1 MMPDDEQ
8 DIAAD
13 LAYVAHHPEQ
23 FTKEE
28 MAAMLAEAAKVIAS
42 LRSLIEMRADM
53 DLEDIEPE
61 GNA

>member
-1 MMPDDEQ
+1 MMPDDDQ

-13 LAYVAHHPEQ
+13 LAYMAQYPEQ
-23 FTKEE
+23 FTQEE
-28 MAAMLAEAAKVIAS
+28 MAVMLAEAAKVIGA
-42 LRSLIEMRADM
+42 LRSLLEMRANM